1 MTLSLDPRSRDI
13 LYHLV
18 EAYVETGEPVGSRT
32 LSRRLGL
39 SLSPAT
45 IRNVM
50 ADLEESGFL
59 FSPHTSAGRLPTQA
73 ALRFFL
79 DAFLSFDGISLQDQK
94 ELEQNFQGVGKSL
107 SQALD
112 DLTLGL
118 SGLSQCAGL
127 VLAPK
132 TESTFKHIE
141 FVFLNPG
148 RAMVVLITES
158 GTVENRMIEIPLTLS
173 SSHLT
178 QATNYLNDRLVG
190 KDLVKARLLIE
201 TELKEKSAQIDDLVE
216 EAVQKG
222 FISWKKDDNRGTL
235 IVKGQSQLLRNVREI
250 EELENLQHLFKALD
264 TEKELLNLLDATIA
278 ADGVQIFVGSE
289 NKLFEL
295 SGCSVVLSPY
305 RNGRGSLL
313 GAIGVIGPTHMNYRR
328 IIPMVDYTARLV
340 ERIVGLW

>member
-1 MTLSLDPRSRDI
+1 MASLDPRSRDI

-18 EAYVETGEPVGSRT
+18 EEYVETGEPVGSRT

-50 ADLEESGFL
+50 ADLEEAGFL

-79 DAFLSFDGISLQDQK
+79 DAFLNFDGISLQDQK
-94 ELEQNFQGVGKSL
+94 ELEKKFQGVGKSL
-107 SQALD
+107 SQTLD

-158 GTVENRMIEIPLTLS
+158 GTVENRIIEIPLTLS

-201 TELKEKSAQIDDLVE
+201 NELREKSAQIDDLVE

-222 FISWKKDDNRGTL
+222 FISWEKGHNRGTL

-250 EELENLQHLFKALD
+250 EELENLQHLFEALD

-295 SGCSVVLSPY
+295 SGCAVVLSPY

-313 GAIGVIGPTHMNYRR
+313 GAIGVIGPTYMNYRR

-340 ERIVGLW
+340 ERLVGL